1 MRSIPPALLPV
12 LRSEHQARLLVELL
26 LDVAREETLSELARR
41 TDTPLSTLHLEVQ
54 RLVEAG
60 ILSERVEGRNRLL
73 RANTDS
79 RLFRPLAELLLVTY
93 GPAAVVAE
101 EFSGLAGVRAV
112 YIFGSWAARY
122 LGDPGETPRDID
134 VLVVGEKVS
143 RLEVSAAAQRAE
155 DRLRIPVQAVA
166 VTNARWVAA
175 SDPLVA
181 QIKASPLYTA
191 FDRDAETAQ
200 ATG

>member
-101 EFSGLAGVRAV
+101 EFGGLAGVRAV

-134 VLVVGEKVS
+134 VLAVGEKVS
-143 RLEVSAAAQRAE
+143 RLAVSAAAQRAE
-155 DRLRIPVQAVA
+155 DRLRIPVQTVV
-166 VTNARWVAA
+166 VTSARWAA
-175 SDPLVA
+175 ATDPLVA
-181 QIKASPLYTA
+181 QIQASPLFTA
-191 FDRDAETAQ
+191 FDRDAAN
-200 ATG
+200 AKAVG